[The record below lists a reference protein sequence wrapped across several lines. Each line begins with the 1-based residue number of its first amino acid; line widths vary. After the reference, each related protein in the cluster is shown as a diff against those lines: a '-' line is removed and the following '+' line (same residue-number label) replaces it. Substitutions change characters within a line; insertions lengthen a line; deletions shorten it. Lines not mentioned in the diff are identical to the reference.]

1 MRSVL
6 TIAAKD
12 LAQRA
17 RDRSI
22 FIIGI
27 VAPLALAAVFNLVF
41 GGGINDVGQNI
52 TFAMGVVDDDPGP
65 LSDVFTEI
73 LISIE
78 SDGLIELTAYP
89 DEPTARAVVE
99 AGDVGAVFLLGPSLS
114 ADITSGADATIG
126 IIGNVDASTATQ
138 VASSIAEQFASDV
151 RRGNVGA
158 VSSLVA
164 GSISPDQVE
173 VAAAEAAAASAA
185 LTVGDIPAAT
195 RQLDASTYF
204 VAGLSIFF
212 LFFIAGMAVTSLLDE
227 RRNGTLSRLLAAPI
241 TPASIAAGKSL
252 ASVVVGLV
260 AMTILV
266 IASTVLMGADW
277 GPVPG
282 VAMLVVA
289 AVLAVI
295 AIMSAVGSLAKTAEQ
310 AGNLQSIVA
319 VTLGMLGGTFVQI
332 ASDGFLGRLSLTTP
346 NAWFIRGL
354 GDMVDGSSADA
365 LPATAVL
372 LGMAFVA
379 GLAALAMVR
388 RAVRL

>member
-1 MRSVL
+1 MGSVL
-6 TIAAKD
+6 TVAAKD

-41 GGGINDVGQNI
+41 GGGISDVGDNI
-52 TFAMGVVDDDPGP
+52 TFDMGVVDEDPGP
-65 LSDVFTEI
+65 LSDAFVGM
-73 LISIE
+73 LASIE
-78 SDGLIELTAYP
+78 SDGLIDLTTYP
-89 DEPTARAVVE
+89 DEATARASVE
-99 AGDVGAVFLLGPSLS
+99 DGEVGAVFLLGPTLS
-114 ADITSGADATIG
+114 DDVTSGADTTIEV
-126 IIGNVDASTATQ
+126 IGNVDASTTTQ
-138 VASSIAEQFASDV
+138 VASSIAEGFAVDV
-151 RRGNVGA
+151 RRGNRGA
-158 VSSLVA
+158 VSALVA
-164 GSISPDQVE
+164 GTIGLDQIEE
-173 VAAAEAAAASAA
+173 VASEAASSAPA
-185 LTVGDIPAAT
+185 LALGDIPAAT

-227 RRNGTLSRLLAAPI
+227 RRHGTLARLLAS
-241 TPASIAAGKSL
+241 PASPAAIVAGKSL

-277 GPVPG
+277 GPIPG
-282 VAMLVVA
+282 VALLVVA

-295 AIMSAVGSLAKTAEQ
+295 AIMSAVGSLARTAEQ

-332 ASDGFLGRLSLTTP
+332 TGDGLLARLSLITP

-354 GDMVDGSSADA
+354 GDMVGGDWADA
-365 LPATAVL
+365 LPAVGVLVAMAV
-372 LGMAFVA
+372 GA
-379 GLAALAMVR
+379 GLVGLALVQR
-388 RAVRL
+388 TVRL

>member
-6 TIAAKD
+6 TVAVKD

-22 FIIGI
+22 FVIGI

-52 TFAMGVVDDDPGP
+52 TLSMGVVDADPGP
-65 LSDVFTEI
+65 LSDAF
-73 LISIE
+73 IE
-78 SDGLIELTAYP
+78 TLTAIEADGLIELTTYP
-89 DEPTARAVVE
+89 DEATARSAAE
-99 AGDVGAVFLLGPSLS
+99 DGNVGAVFLLDSSLS
-114 ADITSGADATIG
+114 ADITAGVDTEIEVV
-126 IIGNVDASTATQ
+126 GNVDAPTTTQ
-138 VASSIAEQFASDV
+138 IASSIAEQFASGV
-151 RRGNVGA
+151 RRGN
-158 VSSLVA
+158 A
-164 GSISPDQVE
+164 G
-173 VAAAEAAAASAA
+173 AAASLAA
-185 LTVGDIPAAT
+185 GLITVDAIEATATAAAVTAPALALVDIPAAT

-227 RRNGTLSRLLAAPI
+227 RRNGTLARLLAAPI
-241 TPASIAAGKSL
+241 SPASIVAGKSL
-252 ASVVVGLV
+252 TSVIVGMV

-266 IASTVLMGADW
+266 VASTLLMGADW

-295 AIMSAVGSLAKTAEQ
+295 AIMSAVGSLARTAEQ

-332 ASDGFLGRLSLTTP
+332 SGDGLLGRLSLITP

-354 GDMVDGSSADA
+354 GDMVGGGSADA
-365 LPATAVL
+365 LPAVAVL
-372 LGMAFVA
+372 VGMAVVA
-379 GLAALAMVR
+379 GLAAMALVR
-388 RAVRL
+388 RTVRL

>member
-1 MRSVL
+1 MGPVL
-6 TIAAKD
+6 TVAAKD
-12 LAQRA
+12 LAQRT

-22 FIIGI
+22 FIIAI

-41 GGGINDVGQNI
+41 GGGINDVGENI
-52 TFAMGVVDDDPGP
+52 TFDMGVVDDDPGP
-65 LSDVFTEI
+65 LSDVFTGI
-73 LISIE
+73 LTSIE
-78 SDGLIELTAYP
+78 SDGLIELTTYP
-89 DEPTARAVVE
+89 DEATARTAVE
-99 AGDVGAVFLLGPSLS
+99 DGDVGAAFLLDSSLS
-114 ADITSGADATIG
+114 ADITSGADATIEVV
-126 IIGNVDASTATQ
+126 GNVDASTTTQ
-138 VASSIAEQFASDV
+138 VASSIAEQFAIDV
-151 RRGNVGA
+151 RRGNTGA
-158 VSSLVA
+158 VASLLA
-164 GSISPDQVE
+164 GKITPDQIE
-173 VAAAEAAAASAA
+173 AVAADAAAATPA
-185 LTVGDIPAAT
+185 LTLGDIPAAT

-227 RRNGTLSRLLAAPI
+227 RRNGTLARLLAAPI
-241 TPASIAAGKSL
+241 TPASIVAGKSL
-252 ASVVVGLV
+252 TSVVVGLV

-266 IASTVLMGADW
+266 IASTLLMGAEW

-295 AIMSAVGSLAKTAEQ
+295 AIMSAVGSLARTAEQ

-332 ASDGFLGRLSLTTP
+332 SGDGLLGRLSLITP

-354 GDMVDGSSADA
+354 GDMVGGGSADA

-372 LGMAFVA
+372 LGMAGVA
-379 GLAALAMVR
+379 GLATLVLVR
-388 RAVRL
+388 RTVRL

>member
-27 VAPLALAAVFNLVF
+27 VAPLALAVVFNLVF
-41 GGGINDVGQNI
+41 GGGINDVGRNI
-52 TFAMGVVDDDPGP
+52 TFEMGLVDDDPGP
-65 LSDVFTEI
+65 LSTAFIDI
-73 LISIE
+73 LTSIE
-78 SDGLIELTAYP
+78 SDGLVELTTYP
-89 DEPTARAVVE
+89 DEAAARAAVE
-99 AGDVGAVFLLGPSLS
+99 DGDVGAVFLLDSSLS
-114 ADITSGADATIG
+114 ADVTSGADATIEVV
-126 IIGNVDASTATQ
+126 GNVDASTTTRIA
-138 VASSIAEQFASDV
+138 ASIAEQFASGI
-151 RRGNVGA
+151 RRGNTGA
-158 VSSLVA
+158 IASLLA
-164 GSISPDQVE
+164 GTITPDQIE
-173 VAAAEAAAASAA
+173 RTASEAATTTPVLS
-185 LTVGDIPAAT
+185 LGDIPAAT

-227 RRNGTLSRLLAAPI
+227 RRNGTLARLLAAPI
-241 TPASIAAGKSL
+241 TPASIVAGKSL
-252 ASVVVGLV
+252 TSAIVGVV

-266 IASTVLMGADW
+266 IASTLLMGADW
-277 GPVPG
+277 GPAPG
-282 VAMLVVA
+282 VAILVVS

-295 AIMSAVGSLAKTAEQ
+295 AIMSAVGSLARTAEQ

-332 ASDGFLGRLSLTTP
+332 SSDGLLGTLSLITP

-354 GDMVDGSSADA
+354 GDMVGGGSADA
-365 LPATAVL
+365 LPAVAVL
-372 LGMAFVA
+372 LGMAAVA
-379 GLAALAMVR
+379 GLAALVLVR
-388 RAVRL
+388 RTVRL

>member
-1 MRSVL
+1 MRSML
-6 TIAAKD
+6 TIATKD

-52 TFAMGVVDDDPGP
+52 TFDMGVVDDDPGP

-73 LISIE
+73 LTSIE
-78 SDGLIELTAYP
+78 SDGLIDLSTYP
-89 DEPTARAVVE
+89 DEATARAAVE
-99 AGDVGAVFLLGPSLS
+99 DGDVGAVFLLDSSLS
-114 ADITSGADATIG
+114 ADVTSGADATIEVV
-126 IIGNVDASTATQ
+126 GNVDASTTTQ
-138 VASSIAEQFASDV
+138 IASSIAEQFAIGV
-151 RRGNVGA
+151 RRGNAGA
-158 VSSLVA
+158 VAALLA
-164 GSISPDQVE
+164 GTITPDQVE
-173 VAAAEAAAASAA
+173 AAATEAAAATPA
-185 LTVGDIPAAT
+185 LMLGDIPAAT

-227 RRNGTLSRLLAAPI
+227 RRNGTLARLLAAPI
-241 TPASIAAGKSL
+241 TPASIVAGKSL
-252 ASVVVGLV
+252 TSVIVGMV

-266 IASTVLMGADW
+266 IASTLLMGADW

-295 AIMSAVGSLAKTAEQ
+295 AIMSAVGSLARTAEQ

-332 ASDGFLGRLSLTTP
+332 SSDGLLGTLSLITP
-346 NAWFIRGL
+346 NAWFVRGL
-354 GDMVDGSSADA
+354 GDMVGGGSADA
-365 LPATAVL
+365 LPAAAVL
-372 LGMAFVA
+372 LGMAAVA
-379 GLAALAMVR
+379 GLAALALVR
-388 RAVRL
+388 RTVRL

>member
-12 LAQRA
+12 LTQRG

-27 VAPLALAAVFNLVF
+27 VAPLTLAAIFNLVF
-41 GGGINDVGQNI
+41 GGGVSDVGANI
-52 TFAMGVVDDDPGP
+52 TLEMGVVDDDPGP

-73 LISIE
+73 LTSIE
-78 SDGLIELTAYP
+78 ADGLIDLTTYP
-89 DEPTARAVVE
+89 DEATARLAVE
-99 AGDVGAVFLLGPSLS
+99 EGDVGAVFLLDSSLS
-114 ADITSGADATIG
+114 ASVTSGADATVEIV
-126 IIGNVDASTATQ
+126 GNVDAPTTTRI
-138 VASSIAEQFASDV
+138 ASSIAEQFVIGV

-158 VSSLVA
+158 LASLLA
-164 GSISPDQVE
+164 GTITPEQVE
-173 VAAAEAAAASAA
+173 AAATEAAAAAPT
-185 LTVGDIPAAT
+185 LTLGDIPAAT

-227 RRNGTLSRLLAAPI
+227 RRNGTLARLLAAPI
-241 TPASIAAGKSL
+241 TPAAIMAGKSL
-252 ASVVVGLV
+252 TSVIVGVV

-266 IASTVLMGADW
+266 IASTLLMGADW
-277 GPVPG
+277 GPLPG

-295 AIMSAVGSLAKTAEQ
+295 AIMTAVGSLARTAEQ

-332 ASDGFLGRLSLTTP
+332 SGDGLLSRLSLITP
-346 NAWFIRGL
+346 NAWFVRGL
-354 GDMVDGSSADA
+354 GDMVGGGSAEA
-365 LPATAVL
+365 LPAAAVL
-372 LGMAFVA
+372 LGMAVVA
-379 GLAALAMVR
+379 GLAALALGR
-388 RAVRL
+388 RTVRL